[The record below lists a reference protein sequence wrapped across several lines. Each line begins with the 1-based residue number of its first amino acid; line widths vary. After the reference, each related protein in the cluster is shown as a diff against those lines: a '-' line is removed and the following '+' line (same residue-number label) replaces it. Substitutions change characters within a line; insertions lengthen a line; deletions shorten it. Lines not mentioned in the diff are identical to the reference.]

1 MTTDQLITV
10 VAEKAGITK
19 AAAKIAVSA
28 TFSTIKDVVKADDSI
43 RISDFATFSKGYRDA
58 RKGINP
64 ATKQPIDIPGKDTLK
79 VKASSNFF

>member
-1 MTTDQLITV
+1 MTTDQFITA

-19 AAAKIAVSA
+19 AAAKIAINA
-28 TFSTIKDVVKADDSI
+28 TFSTIKEEVKADGSI
-43 RISDFATFSKGYRDA
+43 RINDFATFSKGYREA

-79 VKASSNFF
+79 VKASINFF